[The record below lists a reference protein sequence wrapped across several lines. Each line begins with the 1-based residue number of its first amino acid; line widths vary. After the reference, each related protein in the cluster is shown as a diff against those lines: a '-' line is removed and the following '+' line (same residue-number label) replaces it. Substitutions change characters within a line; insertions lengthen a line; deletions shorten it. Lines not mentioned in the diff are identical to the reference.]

1 MDLRTGAAAP
11 SFSRRWRW
19 LAAALGV
26 GLLLVGIGRLVL
38 RMRHGGMQTEQAAAK
53 QAPRDRLSWQSPPA
67 APPAGQEAEA
77 AAGQGPRFDPT
88 TCWRDLDR
96 FNEAVTIK
104 TFRAWAA
111 ALLASEDEHV
121 LGYLK
126 ERLSELIGAD
136 AAQASEVLGWV
147 RDASPKE
154 AGVFLSALR
163 GSAAVHSPQVA
174 AQLTAMSLDSRIP
187 LERRA
192 GLLLALDTQERFSPA
207 VLGKLAE
214 LAKDP
219 GSGEAG
225 WAATR
230 TIGRV
235 MATDF
240 NRTGESAPYLEK
252 LLAIG
257 TQSAD
262 DDIRYLA
269 VSLPMHA
276 DPILDSRATELY
288 ARVLS
293 TEGSANGRDAA
304 AHLLSLSEDKAKVLR
319 IFAQA
324 FQRDADVCVRWAL
337 FRFAARAAGRA
348 ALPTMAEMAVADPRF
363 LADYQIFEQIYESGV
378 VDFERVW
385 LALPSQDPHD
395 CLHRPD

>member
-19 LAAALGV
+19 LAAALGI

-38 RMRHGGMQTEQAAAK
+38 RARHGGERPERTAAQVARNSGPAWQVAAGPAAAT
-53 QAPRDRLSWQSPPA
+53 AP
-67 APPAGQEAEA
+67 EA
-77 AAGQGPRFDPT
+77 AAEGQGPRFDPT
-88 TCWRDLDR
+88 TCWQELDR
-96 FNEAVTIK
+96 FNEAVTLK

-121 LGYLK
+121 LSYLK
-126 ERLSELIGAD
+126 ERLAELIGAD
-136 AAQASEVLGWV
+136 AAQAGEVLSWV
-147 RDASPKE
+147 RDATPKE

-163 GSAAVHSPQVA
+163 GSAAVRSPQVA
-174 AQLTAMSLDSRIP
+174 AQLMAMSQDSRIP

-192 GLLLALDTQERFSPA
+192 GILLALDTQERFSPA
-207 VLGKLAE
+207 VLGQLAD

-219 GSGEAG
+219 DSGEAG

-235 MATDF
+235 METDF
-240 NRTGESAPYLEK
+240 KRTGNAAPYLDK
-252 LLAIG
+252 LLTIG
-257 TQSAD
+257 TKSAD

-288 ARVLS
+288 AKILT

-304 AHLLSLSEDKAKVLR
+304 AHMLSLSADKAKVLQ

-324 FQRDADVCVRWAL
+324 FQGDADLCVRWAL
-337 FRFAARAAGRA
+337 FRFAARAAGKD
-348 ALPTMAEMAVADPRF
+348 ALPVMAEMAVTDPRF
-363 LADYQIFEQIYESGV
+363 QPDYQIFEQIYASGV

-385 LALPSQDPHD
+385 LALPSQDPHG